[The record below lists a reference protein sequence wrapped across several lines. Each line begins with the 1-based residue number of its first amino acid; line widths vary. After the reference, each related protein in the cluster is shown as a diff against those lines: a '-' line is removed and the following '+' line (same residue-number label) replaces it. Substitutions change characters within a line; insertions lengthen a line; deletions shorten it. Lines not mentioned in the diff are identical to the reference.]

1 MVKLTLIQY
10 TDILIPGVGS
20 MISVTDQAGPIYI
33 EFQIAG
39 GGVPLVA
46 IFYKSDTDTRIG
58 CFN

>member
-1 MVKLTLIQY
+1 
-10 TDILIPGVGS
+10 